1 MNLLPEMDFEVEVWS
16 IWGGGDD
23 TCLREYKAALTPQ
36 LLTTRCSSAP
46 GHAQQ
51 WTSKIRRPWVPGTP
65 GQARPGACCIAQCP
79 RGRCLY
85 FQDRTIGHQ
94 ALCSVRPKAVGRNG
108 SDRGSHCDARKGI
121 FLRGDVEQLHADLL
135 QKGPS
140 AAVVE
145 TVGLHFL
152 SATLGTSNHQPPGY
166 GGLSIG
172 AVMRCNGV
180 KIIIR
185 HDRVPLWQR

>member
-94 ALCSVRPKAVGRNG
+94 ALCSARPKAVGRNG

-121 FLRGDVEQLHADLL
+121 FLRGDVEQPACRFAAE
-135 QKGPS
+135 GPIGGRRRDRRS
-140 AAVVE
+140 AFPAGDPRHVE
-145 TVGLHFL
+145 
-152 SATLGTSNHQPPGY
+152 PPT
-166 GGLSIG
+166 
-172 AVMRCNGV
+172 A
-180 KIIIR
+180 
-185 HDRVPLWQR
+185 RVRRPLNRSGDAMQRGQDYHPT

>member
-1 MNLLPEMDFEVEVWS
+1 MNLLPEMEFEVEVWS

-65 GQARPGACCIAQCP
+65 GQARPGACCIAQCS

-121 FLRGDVEQLHADLL
+121 FLRGDVEQPACRFAAEGAHRRPSSRPSVCISCRR
-135 QKGPS
+135 PS
-140 AAVVE
+140 ARR
-145 TVGLHFL
+145 T
-152 SATLGTSNHQPPGY
+152 TNRPGTAASQ
-166 GGLSIG
+166 SE
-172 AVMRCNGV
+172 R
-180 KIIIR
+180 
-185 HDRVPLWQR
+185 